1 MCQPNIINNNNN
13 NNNKSFICLQSI
25 KIAYT
30 FYYTEVHG
38 HCYNILGQDHQSDM
52 ANTLGLLYYCSEDYI
67 YVAGEAIGGLKCKY
81 DVGRGSGLAF
91 KQLLPWVSTI

>member
-1 MCQPNIINNNNN
+1 MCQPNIINN

-52 ANTLGLLYYCSEDYI
+52 ANTLGLLYTAVRTTYYI
-67 YVAGEAIGGLKCKY
+67 VHICCRGGYWWGKY

>member
-30 FYYTEVHG
+30 FYYTDG

-52 ANTLGLLYYCSEDYI
+52 ANTLRLLYYCSEDYI

-91 KQLLPWVSTI
+91 KQLLPWVSKI